1 MIITHFPNTLGG
13 VSFEKAGKLFR
24 GGKPT
29 QSPKAVGFPPLKP
42 HLSLATA

>member
-29 QSPKAVGFPPLKP
+29 FPWPRLRVP
-42 HLSLATA
+42 P

>member
-1 MIITHFPNTLGG
+1 MIITVFPNTLGG
-13 VSFEKAGKLFR
+13 VQLCKAGKLFR

-42 HLSLATA
+42 HLSSATA

>member
-1 MIITHFPNTLGG
+1 MIITHFPNTLGE